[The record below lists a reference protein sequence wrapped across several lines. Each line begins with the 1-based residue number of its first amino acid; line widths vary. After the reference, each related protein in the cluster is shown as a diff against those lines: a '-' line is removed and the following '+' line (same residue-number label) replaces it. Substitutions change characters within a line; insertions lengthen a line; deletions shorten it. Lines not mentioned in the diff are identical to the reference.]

1 VQTDGT
7 GAKMNIHALAPN
19 KKGPSR
25 LSLADESVRQIDSS
39 ARTRAQKTNRA
50 HTHTC
55 GGGAGTK
62 KVCRSPNRCQ
72 LCGDLWDK
80 NLGYVT
86 NAMKTF

>member
-39 ARTRAQKTNRA
+39 ACTRAQKANRA
-50 HTHTC
+50 HTHTHVEEAQ
-55 GGGAGTK
+55 GRKKFAERQTDASYVEIYGTK
-62 KVCRSPNRCQ
+62 I
-72 LCGDLWDK
+72 
-80 NLGYVT
+80 
-86 NAMKTF
+86 